1 MSTER
6 LPAVPEREPSA
17 AEIDRIVVLYYAHD
31 GSRTGFELTGVR
43 DVAMEVRRDVDA
55 IIYHPLPLTAFTTDE
70 LELTITASRYKVITQ
85 APEQEPTDD

>member
-17 AEIDRIVVLYYAHD
+17 AEIDRIVVLYYGHD

-43 DVAMEVRRDVDA
+43 DVVMEMRRDVDD
-55 IIYHPLPLTAFTTDE
+55 IIYSSLLPPSRIFTEDE

-85 APEQEPTDD
+85 APD